1 MRGKGGIRFAAA
13 ALAVGILACLLPG
26 PRATAQDQAVRL
38 PKPIRHDVDVT
49 LKLVQVFVTDRQG
62 RPVPGL
68 SREDFAV
75 TDAGKPVTITEFER
89 HVSSPSAAA
98 TAAKPAPSPD
108 SAATPP
114 PEPPG
119 KPSSKEP
126 KPRLPRKLLLFFDFA
141 NNNQRGVRMTQE
153 AALHLIDERIAPG
166 DEIGLISF
174 SLTRGLVVHE
184 FLTADHAKVRR
195 AVVDVGV
202 KGISGRGDDIEQ
214 EYWRQATEGTIKIVP
229 KGELQQ
235 VQSEGIKEQPLYH
248 WRRQETKSQAEHF
261 IEEMTGLAR
270 GLRYVPGQKNL
281 ILFSSGIAYTLIYGQ
296 QAGTPQSNTA
306 GQGALYDAGDHVLRT
321 LHEAMLKELG
331 SASVSVFAFD
341 IREAAMV
348 PSLFAYDDET
358 FISRV
363 RDLFTEYGVHQNN
376 DLILRNDTLTG
387 MPSLRRMSAAT
398 GGRFYGNIDE
408 FQRNLADLEALTG
421 TFYVLGYPISQ
432 VWDGAY
438 HPLKVEVRGKGLEV
452 RTQAGYFNPK
462 PFRDLSDL
470 EKRLHLLDLAM
481 SDAPLFQ
488 APLPAASAV
497 LAGPAGTPNNAV
509 LLTRIPAESTERLT
523 GAKAEIVTL
532 VYDERDDLAD
542 LRRSEEAMSRLKA
555 GAVIFASR
563 MTLAPGAYKCRV
575 IVRDLDT
582 GIAAVSTSRV
592 FVPAPAGSRP
602 APPYAAA
609 SRPGRRGRLSR
620 GEILRPEGRGRRG
633 GLDGALSVRRLLRR
647 AFIGVSAGGNAR
659 PAGPAASDRRPDV
672 VLSGGAADGPARRC
686 HRPAAAA
693 RGQGLDGRH
702 RGRHHRPGRGDSD
715 GGAGR
720 GPLYAL
726 FLCRGHRVESSR
738 LYHGG
743 PDHPLKP
750 SLGRG
755 GAISLT
761 DLFQPIPGK
770 PDTHE

>member
-1 MRGKGGIRFAAA
+1 MSGAGRFRVRAAA
-13 ALAVGILACLLPG
+13 ALAALILAGLLPG
-26 PRATAQDQAVRL
+26 LRAEAQDQAVRL
-38 PKPIRHDVDVT
+38 PKPIRHDVNVT
-49 LKLVQVFVTDRQG
+49 LKLIQVFVTDRQG

-68 SREDFAV
+68 TREDFSLS
-75 TDAGKPVTITEFER
+75 DAGQPVAITEFER
-89 HVSSPSAAA
+89 HVSSLSSALPSTATPMTSTATKPTSSLSSASLPAATPMTT
-98 TAAKPAPSPD
+98 TAAKAG
-108 SAATPP
+108 AGP
-114 PEPPG
+114 PE
-119 KPSSKEP
+119 KPAAGET
-126 KPRLPRKLLLFFDFA
+126 KPRLPRKFLLFFDFA

-153 AALHLIDERIAPG
+153 AALHLLDERIAPG

-184 FLTADHAKVRR
+184 FLTTDHAKVRR

-229 KGELQQ
+229 KGELQE
-235 VQSEGIKEQPLYH
+235 VQSEGVKEQPLYH

-296 QAGTPQSNTA
+296 QAGTPQGNTA
-306 GQGALYDAGDHVLRT
+306 GKESMYDAGDHVLRT

-348 PSLFAYDDET
+348 PSLFAYDEET
-358 FISRV
+358 FITRF

-376 DLILRNDTLTG
+376 DLIIRNDTLTG
-387 MPSLRRMSAAT
+387 MPSLRRMSTAT

-408 FQRNLADLEALTG
+408 FKRNLADLEALTG
-421 TFYVLGYPISQ
+421 TYYVLGYPISQ

-462 PFRDLSDL
+462 PFHDLSDL

-509 LLTRIPAESTERLT
+509 LLTRLPAESTERLT

-532 VYDERDDLAD
+532 VYDERDDLVD
-542 LRRSEEAMSRLKA
+542 LRRSEEATARLKA

-563 MTLAPGAYKCRV
+563 MTLARGAYKCRV
-575 IVRDLDT
+575 IIRDLDT
-582 GIAAVSTSRV
+582 GVAAVSTARV
-592 FVPAPAGSRP
+592 FVPAPAAGGLRLHTPLLLGPGARAVYLEGKISGRKEEAGATGWTALYPFDASAQEPLLGALPAGTPVLRVLLPLTVDRLSSSRV
-602 APPYAAA
+602 ALRTVLLDSAT
-609 SRPGRRGRLSR
+609 GRRQS
-620 GEILRPEGRGRRG
+620 
-633 GLDGALSVRRLLRR
+633 LSVRASTATTLGETIVQAVEISTAGLPTGRYTLYFY
-647 AFIGVSAGGNAR
+647 AEDIGSGALGNVSASFVIR
-659 PAGPAASDRRPDV
+659 
-672 VLSGGAADGPARRC
+672 
-686 HRPAAAA
+686 
-693 RGQGLDGRH
+693 
-702 RGRHHRPGRGDSD
+702 
-715 GGAGR
+715 
-720 GPLYAL
+720 
-726 FLCRGHRVESSR
+726 
-738 LYHGG
+738 
-743 PDHPLKP
+743 
-750 SLGRG
+750 
-755 GAISLT
+755 
-761 DLFQPIPGK
+761 
-770 PDTHE
+770 